1 MNNEEKI
8 LQMLGEMRTEQA
20 GMRAELAEMR
30 SGLAEMRS
38 GLAEMKAEQAEMKA
52 EQAEMR
58 DLLQKVAVTQEAV
71 VLPRLDLLAEGHT
84 HLADTLA
91 PKSRVEALEDDVSFM
106 KTVIKALSQEVA
118 ELKKA
123 Q

>member
-8 LQMLGEMRTEQA
+8 LQMLE
-20 GMRAELAEMR
+20 
-30 SGLAEMRS
+30 
-38 GLAEMKAEQAEMKA
+38 EMKA

-58 DLLQKVAVTQEAV
+58 DLLQKVSVTQEAV
-71 VLPRLDLLAEGHT
+71 VLPRLDLLAEGHQN
-84 HLADTLA
+84 LLETLA
-91 PKSRVEALEDDVSFM
+91 PKSRVDELAADVETL
-106 KTVIKALSQEVA
+106 KTVVRLLTHDVA